1 MQDILPED
9 VPLWK
14 KVESAMH
21 RICALYRYS
30 EIRTPLFEFTSL
42 FTRSVGEV
50 TDIVE
55 KEMYTFTSNTD
66 STPIS
71 LRPEFTAGIV
81 RAYLQ
86 HSMHKQKAFQKF
98 YAFGPLF
105 RRERPQKG
113 RYRQFHQFDIEAL
126 GSYSPYLDAETILLA
141 SDFLNELGLKEY
153 KISIN
158 SIGCPACR
166 AKYREALQNALAP
179 RIGELCQNCQARYE
193 RNVFRI
199 MDCKSEKCRAIAA
212 GLPPIQQK
220 GILCDECRDH
230 FGKVFSIL
238 KATEL
243 EDRVN
248 TFYAGQ
254 TTKAPKAK
262 SIPNPLLVRGFDY
275 YTKTTFEFT
284 YSSALGS
291 QDAILGGGRYD
302 NLIEELGGPKSGA
315 VGFAA
320 GIERIIL
327 ALKDTK
333 TQLSFKKL
341 PKKIPIFI
349 ASVTEQEQKRNQ
361 EQDTILR
368 DAVFKITTQLRRDG
382 RPADMDF
389 ENRSLKAQMKIANKL
404 NYKYVITI
412 GSDEL
417 KHDTV
422 KIKNMNTGDEKTCPR
437 KYMLEYLNGYDIV
450 NLAHSESKEIQRLNE
465 FLDLYNK
472 AISLHQSGNENGA
485 ADSLNEAEK
494 ILIELKID
502 DAFLLSELYGFKGT
516 VERNIEKNEEA
527 ENDLIESVKK
537 NNEYALIWFVLC
549 TVQKKLGKEDEAIKS
564 FMKAYE
570 ITGDA
575 WSDWAQREG
584 NKKYFPSEFLER
596 LKSEVEKQYVYD
608 ASGTQNVKNSMN
620 K

>member
-1 MQDILPED
+1 MEIQSPLGMQDILPED
-9 VPLWK
+9 VQLWK

-166 AKYREALQNALAP
+166 AEYREVLKKALAP
-179 RIGELCQNCQARYE
+179 RISELCQNCQARYE

-199 MDCKSEKCRAIAA
+199 MDCKSEKCRSIASK
-212 GLPPIQQK
+212 LPTIQ
-220 GILCDECRDH
+220 GYLCDNCKNH
-230 FGKVFSIL
+230 FDKVVSIL
-238 KATEL
+238 KVTEL

-248 TFYAGQ
+248 PFYAGQ
-254 TTKAPKAK
+254 TTQVSEAK
-262 SIPNPLLVRGFDY
+262 SVPNPLLVRGFDY

-284 YSSALGS
+284 YPSALGS

-302 NLIEELGGPKSGA
+302 NLIEDLGGPKSGA

-333 TQLSFKKL
+333 SQMSIKKL
-341 PKKIPIFI
+341 PKNIPIFV
-349 ASVTEQEQKRNQ
+349 ASVTEQEQERNQ
-361 EQDTILR
+361 EQDAVLR
-368 DAVFKITTQLRRDG
+368 DAVFKIATQLRRDG

-389 ENRSLKAQMKIANKL
+389 EARSLKAQMKVANKL
-404 NYKYVITI
+404 NYKYVIKI

-417 KHDTV
+417 ARYGMTV
-422 KIKNMNTGDEKTCPR
+422 KNMNTGKEEFYSD
-437 KYMLEYLNGYDIV
+437 KYINEYLNGLDV
-450 NLAHSESKEIQRLNE
+450 RDATVSDKVRAGE
-465 FLDLYNK
+465 FLDLHNK
-472 AISLHQSGNENGA
+472 AIFLHKEGKEKEA
-485 ADSLNEAEK
+485 AGL
-494 ILIELKID
+494 LD
-502 DAFLLSELYGFKGT
+502 DAAKISEELNIEDIFPLSSFYGFKGT
-516 VERNIEKNEEA
+516 VDRNRGDFKNA
-527 ENDLIESVKK
+527 EVDLLKSVKK
-537 NNEYALIWFVLC
+537 DKDYALGWFVLC
-549 TVQKKLGKEDEAIKS
+549 TVQMKLGKEDEAIRS

-575 WSDWAQREG
+575 WSDWALRDG
-584 NKKYFPSEFLER
+584 NKKYFSQEFLER
-596 LKSEVEKQYVYD
+596 LKSEIETPKG
-608 ASGTQNVKNSMN
+608 A
-620 K
+620 